1 MANVGLSLSSLQIR
15 FSEIP
20 YLKNRYEAAMS
31 LTIRQLHYFIAA
43 AETGQISHA
52 AMELNI
58 SQSAV
63 TAGIQSLEATL
74 GARLL
79 TRGGQGVSVTP
90 QGARFLSRAKAIIA
104 AVEEATRSPL
114 GEETQVTG
122 RLRLGLTYTV
132 AGYFMARHYASFRR
146 IYPGITLELSEQP
159 RPAIENALVT
169 GGLDMAVMLTSNLAN
184 TDDLESE
191 TLFRSRRLLW
201 LPSDHRLLTT
211 PGISLRDVANEPY
224 VMLTVDEASRTAGRY
239 WDQYG
244 LTPKVVFSTSSV
256 EAVRSM
262 VAAGMGVTI
271 LSDMVYRPW
280 SLEGQRIEQRQTIEA
295 VPSMDVGLTWPHNRP
310 LSAPA
315 QVFRAFLSAALGSA

>member
-1 MANVGLSLSSLQIR
+1 MPLT
-15 FSEIP
+15 
-20 YLKNRYEAAMS
+20 LKHLR
-31 LTIRQLHYFIAA
+31 YFIAA

-52 AMELNI
+52 AMEMNI

-63 TAGIQSLEATL
+63 TAGIQGLEATL

-79 TRGGQGVSVTP
+79 ARGAQGVSVTP

-114 GEETQVTG
+114 GEETQVVG

-132 AGYFMARHYASFRR
+132 AGYFMARHYAAFRR
-146 IYPGITLELSEQP
+146 IYPGVTLELSEQP
-159 RPAIENALVT
+159 RSAIENALLS
-169 GGLDMAVMLTSNLAN
+169 GGLDLAVMLTSNLAN
-184 TDDLESE
+184 SDDLASE
-191 TLFRSRRLLW
+191 TLFRSRRRVW
-201 LPSDHRLLTT
+201 LPSDHHLLSV
-211 PGISLRDVANEPY
+211 PRISLADVAREPY

-239 WDQYG
+239 WDQHG
-244 LTPKVVFSTSSV
+244 LSPKVVFSTSSV

-280 SLEGQRIEQRQTIEA
+280 SLEGQRLEQRQTLEPI
-295 VPSMDVGLTWPHNRP
+295 PSMDVGLTWPNSWP
-310 LSAPA
+310 LSASA
-315 QVFRAFLSAALGSA
+315 QVFRTFITTALGSGN

>member
-1 MANVGLSLSSLQIR
+1 
-15 FSEIP
+15 
-20 YLKNRYEAAMS
+20 MS
-31 LTIRQLHYFIAA
+31 LTLKHLRYFIAA

-63 TAGIQSLEATL
+63 TAGIQGLEATL

-79 TRGGQGVSVTP
+79 ARGAQGVSVTP

-114 GEETQVTG
+114 GEDGEVTG
-122 RLRLGLTYTV
+122 TLRLGLTYTV
-132 AGYFMARHYASFRR
+132 AGYFMARHYAAFRR
-146 IYPGITLELSEQP
+146 LYPGITVELSEQP
-159 RPAIENALVT
+159 RSAIETALVT

-184 TDDLESE
+184 SGELASE
-191 TLFRSRRLLW
+191 TLFRSRRRLW
-201 LPSDHRLLTT
+201 LPSEHRLLAAGEITL
-211 PGISLRDVANEPY
+211 SDVVREPY
-224 VMLTVDEASRTAGRY
+224 VMLTVDEAGRTAGRY

-244 LTPKVVFSTSSV
+244 LTPKVVFATSSV

-262 VAAGMGVTI
+262 VAAGVGVTI

-280 SLEGQRIEQRQTIEA
+280 SLEGQKIELRQTVEA
-295 VPSMDVGLTWPHNRP
+295 VPSMDVGLTWPNARP
-310 LSAPA
+310 LSAAA
-315 QVFRAFLSAALGSA
+315 QVFRAFISAALGSGK

>member
-1 MANVGLSLSSLQIR
+1 MALT
-15 FSEIP
+15 
-20 YLKNRYEAAMS
+20 LKHLR
-31 LTIRQLHYFIAA
+31 YFIAA

-63 TAGIQSLEATL
+63 TAGIQGLEATL
-74 GARLL
+74 GTRLL
-79 TRGGQGVSVTP
+79 TRGAHGVSVTP

-114 GEETQVTG
+114 GEESQVVG

-132 AGYFMARHYASFRR
+132 AGYFMARHYAAFHR
-146 IYPGITLELSEQP
+146 IFPGIALELSEQP
-159 RPAIENALVT
+159 RSAIENALVT
-169 GGLDMAVMLTSNLAN
+169 GGLDLAVMLTSNLAN
-184 TDDLESE
+184 SGDLASE
-191 TLFRSRRLLW
+191 TLFGSRRRLW
-201 LPSDHRLLTT
+201 LPSDHHLL
-211 PGISLRDVANEPY
+211 GALQISLADVAREPY

-239 WDQYG
+239 WNQHG
-244 LTPKVVFSTSSV
+244 LVPKVVFNTSSV

-280 SLEGQRIEQRQTIEA
+280 SLEGQRIEQRQTVESI
-295 VPSMDVGLTWPHNRP
+295 PSMDVGLTWTNSRP

-315 QVFRAFLSAALGSA
+315 QVFRTFITTALGSGN